1 MAANDSGVT
10 AGVDG
15 ESAAKHTLHMVRME
29 AMYHEAAL
37 VETITLRDDS
47 NLDRVE
53 DDRYTT

>member
-10 AGVDG
+10 AGVEG
-15 ESAAKHTLHMVRME
+15 ESAAKHTLHIVRMD
-29 AMYHEAAL
+29 AMYHDAAL

-53 DDRYTT
+53 DD